1 MLLFVFELFHL
12 VRKRSG
18 LTLVVVHVPI
28 KVMFLIL
35 TSSLQLDLLTLDH
48 LLVKLQLSLFFP
60 HLMSKLFEHGN
71 LAPRFFIENCGLCTV
86 WTEAMVASVHTAS
99 QTGHRTIQLL
109 GARM

>member
-60 HLMSKLFEHGN
+60 HLMSKLLKHGN
-71 LAPRFFIENCGLCTV
+71 LASRLFIKNLSLSTV
-86 WTEAMVASVHTAS
+86 WTEAMVASIQAAS
-99 QTGHRTIQLL
+99 QTSH
-109 GARM
+109 